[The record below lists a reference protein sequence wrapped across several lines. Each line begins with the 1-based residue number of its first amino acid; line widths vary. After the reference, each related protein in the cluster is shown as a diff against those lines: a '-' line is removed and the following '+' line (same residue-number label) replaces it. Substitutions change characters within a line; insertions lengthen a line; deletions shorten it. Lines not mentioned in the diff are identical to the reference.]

1 MEETKDTEVIS
12 CFTFYCWSVSFPGH
26 FSFKW
31 SWISDVCFFSCDS
44 KIFILRPP
52 YQHFSYTYRKWVGGS
67 PHDRKWKW
75 MTAIGWGIPARGRGV
90 ETQVNLESVCI
101 CGWERRRKK
110 PPARLRKINN
120 MRNMRMHATWETC
133 LFKKYDH
140 RHGNIVI
147 IGSYIHRT
155 SIHALILL
163 G

>member
-1 MEETKDTEVIS
+1 MEETEDTQVIS
-12 CFTFYCWSVSFPGH
+12 CFTLYCWSVSFAGH
-26 FSFKW
+26 LPFKW
-31 SWISDVCFFSCDS
+31 SWISNVCFFSCDS
-44 KIFILRPP
+44 KIFILLPP
-52 YQHFSYTYRKWVGGS
+52 YQLFSYTYRNIVGESTGGRRMS
-67 PHDRKWKW
+67 KR
-75 MTAIGWGIPARGRGV
+75 GIRSYWRGII
-90 ETQVNLESVCI
+90 QVNLESVCI

-133 LFKKYDH
+133 LFKKYGH